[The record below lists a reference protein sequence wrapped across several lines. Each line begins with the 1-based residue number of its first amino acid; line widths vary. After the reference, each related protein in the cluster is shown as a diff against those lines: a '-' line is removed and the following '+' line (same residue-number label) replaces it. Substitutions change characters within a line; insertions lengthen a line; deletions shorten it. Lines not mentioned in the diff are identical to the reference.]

1 MKILNT
7 NSQNRQAV
15 LDKMSK
21 YVKEYA
27 KKNRVAKYLELK
39 KFKDSNGLIFDGLVL
54 NKSKLF
60 EHTSFCKNYKR
71 EYEMY
76 SRGER
81 TANFYIQLQKWFLKI
96 HLDYMSAEIVMY
108 KFFNDDE
115 NFSKNDLLIFN
126 NLYKQLYNENTK
138 NK

>member
-1 MKILNT
+1 MKTLNA

-60 EHTSFCKNYKR
+60 EHTSFFKNYKK
-71 EYEMY
+71 EYAMCT
-76 SRGER
+76 RGER
-81 TANFYIQLQKWFLKI
+81 TENFYIQLQKWFGRK
-96 HLDYMSAEIVMY
+96 HLDYMTAEIVMY
-108 KFFNDDE
+108 KLFNDDG
-115 NFSKNDLLIFN
+115 NFTKNDLQLFN
-126 NLYKQLYNENTK
+126 NLYKRLYIENTK
-138 NK
+138 NE